1 MVRNEAGKGAGVL
14 FLPEYIPD
22 LRDRFAAD
30 GYLPLPAL
38 MPPET
43 LTSLADEARRLTAL
57 AVRRDFDMECTD
69 HSPRHMTTLGGHV
82 IARESALLPRLYHDQ
97 ALLALISRIANL
109 QAIAVDDP
117 LERHVLNSLHQPGDT
132 HGAHTD
138 DYPLA
143 LVLFIEAPLDPAH
156 GGLLEYTPH
165 TTDLTTLDTNAAR
178 RAHHRPG
185 DGYLLRSDTTAHR
198 VTPLSR
204 PGQRRTVVNFAY
216 TTRDRQ
222 QAVTPSAAQLY

>member
-1 MVRNEAGKGAGVL
+1 ML
-14 FLPEYIPD
+14 TLPEYTPD
-22 LRDRFAAD
+22 LSERFAAD

-38 MPPET
+38 LPPAA
-43 LTSLADEARRLTAL
+43 LAALDDEAGRLAAL

-69 HSPRHMTTLGGHV
+69 RSPRHMTTLGGHV
-82 IARESALLPRLYHDQ
+82 IVRESELIPRLYHDEV
-97 ALLALISRIANL
+97 LLSLVSRIAGL
-109 QAIAVDDP
+109 LAVAVRDP
-117 LERHVLNSLHQPGDT
+117 LERHVLNTLHQPGDT

-143 LVLFIEAPLDPAH
+143 LVLFIEAPHDPAH

-165 TTDLTTLDTNAAR
+165 TTDLTTLDTGTAR

-198 VTPLSR
+198 VTPLNR
-204 PGQRRTVVNFAY
+204 PGMRRTVANFAY
-216 TTRDRQ
+216 TTPDRQ
-222 QAVTPSAAQLY
+222 QALTPSAAQLY